1 MLTIGYEEIRT
12 MSKLG
17 IKPFNLSTKELN
29 ILGRVVST
37 EIGLREDIRNKE
49 VALELAEKVE
59 KATGNDQRIDLIKQ
73 ELNNARK
80 TYATYNMQLDW
91 GRTQPSYV
99 PRDHN
104 GKIAEASEDRLA
116 PIDNELD
123 WVQLEG
129 GGSMLREDFEQQS
142 GNFNIREAM
151 NGEVLSNDIQQE
163 D

>member
-29 ILGRVVST
+29 VLERVIST
-37 EIGLREDIRNKE
+37 EIGLRDDIRNKE

-91 GRTQPSYV
+91 GRTQPAYV
-99 PRDHN
+99 
-104 GKIAEASEDRLA
+104 S
-116 PIDNELD
+116 
-123 WVQLEG
+123 
-129 GGSMLREDFEQQS
+129 
-142 GNFNIREAM
+142 
-151 NGEVLSNDIQQE
+151 
-163 D
+163 